1 MTKDD
6 AKLDKFMAHFPQQI
20 SSEIVDYATNVVLL
34 KSRYIFVKRVKGI
47 QFGYCTHCKE
57 NFVTPEMLKHNDS
70 TSCPKCNSECTVKAS
85 GISRKRLADFAFF
98 MWYEKSTQNPKAIIA
113 RGMHVLRD
121 YSGDY
126 QEVETK
132 YRCNHMYLF
141 EPGNSELY
149 EWAYGGWTKR
159 KSIISQFETS
169 MIRTACFI
177 SQENIKSAVSGTPFQ
192 YSTWE
197 RYFDRGYYAQTDMVK
212 FFDLAARYPCIEYL
226 TKLGMH
232 GFITTKLDGGQTYG
246 AVNWHGKSIE
256 KVLRLT
262 KAEAK
267 EWLRL
272 SYKGDAESLHSY
284 QHFKK
289 LGLGFSFDQARELS
303 QFSRGAGR
311 YNRERLQPL
320 LKRGSLQRILRYFLK
335 QLDAKRYSSASY
347 VFSDWKDYL
356 GECEELGMDLS
367 SESVVFP
374 NDLRVAHQK
383 TMRSIKIKRDEAV
396 NTRIKQLVKKLGSKY
411 SFTHNGLFVRLAG
424 SSIELFDEG
433 EALSHCVGRYAELYS
448 NGKTTLLV
456 IRRESEPDTPFYTM
470 EVNDGKVLQC
480 RGLKNCSMT
489 PEVKAFVERFIDEK
503 LTKKKRIKAIQG
515 VAV

>member
-6 AKLDKFMAHFPQQI
+6 AKFDDFMAHFPQQI
-20 SSEIVDYATNVVLL
+20 SSEIDDYASNVVLL

-47 QFGYCTHCKE
+47 QLGYCTHCKG
-57 NFVTPEMLKHNDS
+57 NFVTSEMLKHNDS
-70 TSCPKCNSECTVKAS
+70 TSCPKCKSECTVKAS

-98 MWYEKSTQNPKAIIA
+98 MWFEKSIENPKAIIA

-177 SQENIKSAVSGTPFQ
+177 SKENIKSAVSGTPFQ

-197 RYFDRGYYAQTDMVK
+197 RYFGRGDYVQTDMVK

-232 GFITTKLDGGQTYG
+232 EFITTKLDGGQTYG
-246 AVNWHGKSIE
+246 AIYWHGKSIE

-262 KAEAK
+262 KAEVK
-267 EWLRL
+267 DWLRL
-272 SYKGDAESLHSY
+272 PYKGEAESLHSY

-289 LGLGFSFDQARELS
+289 LGLGFSFDQARKLS

-311 YNRERLQPL
+311 YNRERLQTF
-320 LKRGSLQRILRYFLK
+320 LKHGSLQRILRYFLK
-335 QLDAKRYSSASY
+335 QLDAKRYSTASY

-356 GECEELGMDLS
+356 EECEELGMDLS
-367 SESVVFP
+367 NESVVFP
-374 NDLRVAHQK
+374 NDLRAAHQK
-383 TMRSIKIKRDEAV
+383 TTRSIKIKNDAAV
-396 NTRIKQLVKKLGSKY
+396 NVKIMKLVKKLGNMY
-411 SFTHNGLFVRLAG
+411 SFRQNGLLIRPAA

-433 EALSHCVGRYAELYS
+433 EALNHCVGRYADSYS
-448 NGKTTLLV
+448 KGTTILLV
-456 IRRESEPDTPFYTM
+456 IRREAEPDKPFYTL
-470 EVNDGKVLQC
+470 EVNGGKIIQC
-480 RGLKNCSMT
+480 RGFKNCSMT
-489 PEVKAFVERFIDEK
+489 TEVKDFVEMFIARK
-503 LTKKKRIKAIQG
+503 LSKKKKNKVRGI
-515 VAV
+515 AV